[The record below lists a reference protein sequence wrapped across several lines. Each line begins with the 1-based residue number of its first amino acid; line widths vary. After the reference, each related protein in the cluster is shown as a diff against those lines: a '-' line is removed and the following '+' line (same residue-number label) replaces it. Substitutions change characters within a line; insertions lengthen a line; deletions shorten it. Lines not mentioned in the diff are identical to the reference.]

1 MIGSAELRGLLPH
14 RHPMLL
20 VDRVEEVVPGERLVA
35 RKAVTANEPWY
46 EGIPQDAPPESYGY
60 PEVLLTESWCQAAGV
75 LATWESPNPDVLSG
89 RVMLF
94 GGVSDVCF
102 ERLVYPGEVVVHHV
116 RVLRVLT
123 DTMIFEGEALV
134 DGERVMT
141 VGRATLAFRPAAT
154 LTDAVRSAG

>member
-20 VDRVEEVVPGERLVA
+20 LDRVEELKAGERLVA
-35 RKAVTANEPWY
+35 RKAVTNNEPWY
-46 EGIPQDAPPESYGY
+46 ADLPQDTPPDGYRY

-75 LATWESPNPDVLSG
+75 LATWDQPNPDVLSG

-94 GGVSDVCF
+94 GGVSDVRF
-102 ERLVYPGEVVVHHV
+102 ERPVLPGDVVVHHV
-116 RVLRVLT
+116 RVLRVLP

-141 VGRATLAFRPAAT
+141 VERATLAFRPATA
-154 LTDAVRSAG
+154 LTEAVRAS